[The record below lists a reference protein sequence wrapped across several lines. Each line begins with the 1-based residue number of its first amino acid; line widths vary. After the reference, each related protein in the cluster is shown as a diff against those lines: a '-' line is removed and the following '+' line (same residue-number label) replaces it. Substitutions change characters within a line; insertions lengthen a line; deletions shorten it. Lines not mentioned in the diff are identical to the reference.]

1 MKKYIIKDS
10 QGNKKTIYADS
21 LSHAIKLN
29 DAFNLKPGDV
39 YLTRSDETT
48 IYKVLKI
55 DNTAKGFNSIN
66 VTTEA
71 YKYNVFSGKIERE
84 SGASNHSLD
93 RNDIETVFSSM
104 NEAIKYLQRK
114 AKQYE
119 SFSKKIR
126 KDSIKDEASLAEI
139 DEAIDNIADK
149 YGGFYSR
156 TYDKVFKD
164 LKAKY
169 PTLKYEDVRQAIIN
183 YAENSSSANSQLRV
197 AKKYFSDSVNDSR
210 VKDAVSLIKG
220 DWFTLRRENDVLYKV
235 IDDQSKTINGF
246 REAMMVEEYQI
257 TATKDYTD
265 YTIKKVGNKSFY
277 PDRWSSLDIIR
288 FNSVKEAMNWLKRQ
302 LQLTKHRFDSRVKDE
317 ASLATTI
324 NALVNDEKSAIDS
337 YNVAIKNL
345 EEKID
350 EKAMQVLINIR
361 NDERRHI
368 ENLYSILNGQVTEKN
383 LEDSKM
389 KDSKYY
395 VGISTHGYTKE
406 QAERDAR
413 KFGLQLKIVGKS
425 RDPHFEYDAYFIGPR
440 SNILKMLKANDLEEF
455 EEDIEDSVHDAL
467 DVEGY
472 ANYGLRIKNQ
482 LPYDI
487 FYDGHRK
494 GLDFNAVLKNYDSIA
509 KQILAKIKE
518 YLYDAKK
525 TLISFNKY

>member
-10 QGNKKTIYADS
+10 QGSKKTIYAENIT
-21 LSHAIKLN
+21 HAIKL
-29 DAFNLKPGDV
+29 V
-39 YLTRSDETT
+39 
-48 IYKVLKI
+48 
-55 DNTAKGFNSIN
+55 
-66 VTTEA
+66 
-71 YKYNVFSGKIERE
+71 
-84 SGASNHSLD
+84 
-93 RNDIETVFSSM
+93 
-104 NEAIKYLQRK
+104 
-114 AKQYE
+114 
-119 SFSKKIR
+119 
-126 KDSIKDEASLAEI
+126 DSRAKDEVSSAEI

-169 PTLKYEDVRQAIIN
+169 PTLKYEDVRRAIIN
-183 YAENSSSANSQLRV
+183 YAENSSSANAQLRV
-197 AKKYFSDSVNDSR
+197 AKKYFSDS
-210 VKDAVSLIKG
+210 I
-220 DWFTLRRENDVLYKV
+220 NDVDISFDK
-235 IDDQSKTINGF
+235 
-246 REAMMVEEYQI
+246 R
-257 TATKDYTD
+257 
-265 YTIKKVGNKSFY
+265 IKKAVERGKLHGFT
-277 PDRWSSLDIIR
+277 
-288 FNSVKEAMNWLKRQ
+288 FNGSYAMKASKAEFPELKQELEKRNY
-302 LQLTKHRFDSRVKDE
+302 KNIMFSNNPYNRYNVFFKDE
-317 ASLATTI
+317 ASSVTTI
-324 NALVNDEKSAIDS
+324 NALVNDEKAAIDS
-337 YNVAIKNL
+337 YDVAIKNL
-345 EEKID
+345 EEKLD

-383 LEDSKM
+383 LEDSAVR
-389 KDSKYY
+389 DSKYY

-440 SNILKMLKANDLEEF
+440 NNILKMLKANDLEEF

-482 LPYDI
+482 LAYDL
-487 FYDGHRK
+487 FYDGHTK

-525 TLISFNKY
+525 TLISFKKY